1 MGRLNM
7 IIANMNNLVICT
19 DMTGAVPETYIIEL
33 ERPVDIEIPNL
44 LGGESCSIKYLVE
57 HENNIVRVID
67 KLNAFKIKFTV
78 LLIEELS
85 IIHNTIG
92 E

>member
-1 MGRLNM
+1 M

-33 ERPVDIEIPNL
+33 ERPSDIEIHNL
-44 LGGESCSIKYLVE
+44 LDGVNCSINYLVE

-67 KLNAFKIKFTV
+67 KLDAFKIKFTV
-78 LLIEELS
+78 FRVEELS

>member
-1 MGRLNM
+1 MQV
-7 IIANMNNLVICT
+7 ANMNNIIICT
-19 DMTGAVPETYIIEL
+19 DMTGPVPETYIIEL
-33 ERPVDIEIPNL
+33 ERPSDIEIHNL
-44 LGGESCSIKYLVE
+44 LDGESCSIRYLVE

-67 KLNAFKIKFTV
+67 KLDAFKIKFTV
-78 LLIEELS
+78 LRIEELS